1 MFPANVKVGEY
12 TGARDLCCH
21 VSVAEKRIVWVEKK
35 AVAESVLSVFFRQ
48 TAFALVVSAA
58 FASATGVAGEKLDM
72 LFIQGRTGVNPEG

>member
-21 VSVAEKRIVWVEKK
+21 ISVAEKRIVWAEKK

-48 TAFALVVSAA
+48 TALAVSAA

-72 LFIQGRTGVNPEG
+72 LFI